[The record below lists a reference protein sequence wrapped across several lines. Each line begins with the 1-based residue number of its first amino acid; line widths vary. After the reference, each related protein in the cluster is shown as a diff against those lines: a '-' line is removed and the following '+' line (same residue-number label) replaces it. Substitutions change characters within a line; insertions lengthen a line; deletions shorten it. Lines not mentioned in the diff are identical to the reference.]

1 MNRKSI
7 TQEYFILVTNE
18 QGNFPTMRKDE
29 TKSGIVV
36 AGFMDLLSND
46 IITVEK
52 KKITVIKELPY
63 DLFHLTSL
71 YTYLKEKT
79 RSTDKLMSDY
89 IASTSSRIK
98 QLITELGESL
108 FKDNIVTKEEG
119 GLFGNKIVYIPEKNY
134 KYNLIHAIKSA
145 IAKEKEITP
154 HDMTLI
160 YILKET
166 KNLYQ
171 YFSQYESE
179 ELKAT
184 LKELKK
190 NPQNKQLK
198 DMINYVSDITVIAM
212 TCLFTS
218 SN

>member
-18 QGNFPTMRKDE
+18 QGNFPAMRKDE

-36 AGFMDLLSND
+36 AAFMDLLLND

-52 KKITVIKELPY
+52 KKITVIKDLPY

-89 IASTSSRIK
+89 IVSTSSRIK

-108 FKDNIVTKEEG
+108 FTDNIVTKGEG

-134 KYNLIHAIKSA
+134 KDNLIHAIKSA

-198 DMINYVSDITVIAM
+198 DMINYVSDITAIAM

>member
-18 QGNFPTMRKDE
+18 QGNFPAMRKDE

-36 AGFMDLLSND
+36 AAFMDLLSND

-52 KKITVIKELPY
+52 KKITVIKDLPY

-89 IASTSSRIK
+89 IVSTSSRIK

-108 FKDNIVTKEEG
+108 FTDNIVTKGEG

-134 KYNLIHAIKSA
+134 KDNLIHAIKSA
-145 IAKEKEITP
+145 ITKEKEITP

-198 DMINYVSDITVIAM
+198 DMINYVSDITAIAM

>member
-1 MNRKSI
+1 
-7 TQEYFILVTNE
+7 
-18 QGNFPTMRKDE
+18 
-29 TKSGIVV
+29 
-36 AGFMDLLSND
+36 
-46 IITVEK
+46 
-52 KKITVIKELPY
+52 
-63 DLFHLTSL
+63 
-71 YTYLKEKT
+71 
-79 RSTDKLMSDY
+79 MSDY

-134 KYNLIHAIKSA
+134 KDNLIHAIKSA